1 MIAKDY
7 RRVIS
12 SLIKPGLF
20 LIFIH
25 INKMFK
31 PTSRRRGR
39 AYNQGMRFV
48 YRRPTFILPEEELTV
63 YCSTDKDGNY
73 VREII
78 IKDGEL
84 NLVREGESQGV
95 KIQVTGKSE
104 FAILGKYFDFHFNRD
119 EKGNVISFSNQYDT
133 DPSRARTAVKV
144 N

>member
-1 MIAKDY
+1 M
-7 RRVIS
+7 
-12 SLIKPGLF
+12 
-20 LIFIH
+20 
-25 INKMFK
+25 
-31 PTSRRRGR
+31 
-39 AYNQGMRFV
+39 
-48 YRRPTFILPEEELTV
+48 